1 MGRSSLCSSK
11 SLSLR
16 TSSTS
21 SSGDQYSAP
30 RHLLRECFARTT
42 FSFWSKHRASIAQSK
57 QIWKHLKEHQNTTNV
72 KDIIGLGEVWSSLC
86 LLNRH
91 GSSVA
96 CLWTFEFYQVPA
108 SRLWLNFIFSS
119 LKIWLNLNLKIW
131 PNFSFNSNTNCM
143 CNVNINLLR
152 VFKL

>member
-21 SSGDQYSAP
+21 SSGDHYSAP

-57 QIWKHLKEHQNTTNV
+57 QIWKHLKEHQNTTKV
-72 KDIIGLGEVWSSLC
+72 KDIIGLGEVRSSLC

-131 PNFSFNSNTNCM
+131 PNFSFNSNINYM
-143 CNVNINLLR
+143 CNVNIN
-152 VFKL
+152 FN